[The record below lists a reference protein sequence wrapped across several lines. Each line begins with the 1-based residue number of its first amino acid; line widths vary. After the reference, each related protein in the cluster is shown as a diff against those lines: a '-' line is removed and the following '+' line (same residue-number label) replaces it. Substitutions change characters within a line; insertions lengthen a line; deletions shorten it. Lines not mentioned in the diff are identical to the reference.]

1 MKLSC
6 TTSHPAPRIPGW
18 WKLLICGINAS
29 HTASA
34 ALVRDGR
41 LVSAM
46 EEERPTRQKNKSGF
60 PGESIQRLL
69 DLEDLE
75 WADVD
80 AYVFGG
86 EETYTEIGLREGDRS
101 ARISSYKTM
110 VSPLG
115 QAKRFARNTPLRGM
129 LQRKRR
135 EDDVRKI
142 LAHGVS
148 RDKIS
153 TIDHHRCHA
162 STAYFG
168 KGADP
173 EALIVTVD
181 GAGDSLCATISIPEA
196 GGKLKR
202 LAVVDEKHS
211 VGNLWAVITA
221 LMGMVPMEHEYKLM
235 GMAPYAHGERVDAA
249 KQLFHSAFR
258 LEGGEWRL
266 APGVPNMMFS
276 YEFWRKR
283 LEFTRF
289 DYVCA
294 GLQAFTEE
302 FLSEWVGYWLR
313 KTGRSNVRLSGGV
326 FMNVKLN
333 KVIGELPE
341 VNELFVFPSCG
352 DETNAIGAA
361 WALLA
366 DRGEAQSIQPLESLY
381 LGPEPTREDYEEG
394 ARRGEQ
400 LGWKVVRPADI
411 EEQIA
416 ELLASGEVVARVAG
430 REEFGARSLGNRA
443 ILADPANPDV
453 VRVVNRA
460 IKSRDFWMPFA
471 PSVMEERADHYMQNP
486 KSFSA
491 PYMILAFD
499 SRNLAEAKAACH
511 PEDGSIRPQVV
522 SRGSNPDYHRVLEGF
537 QRRTGR
543 GALLNTSFNIHG
555 EPIVSSADDAI
566 DVMQRS
572 GLLHLALGPFLIS
585 KPRLGPTVGV
595 DALSRSLAPEYPE
608 GQGRSALSSAPLN
621 A

>member
-1 MKLSC
+1 
-6 TTSHPAPRIPGW
+6 
-18 WKLLICGINAS
+18 
-29 HTASA
+29 
-34 ALVRDGR
+34 
-41 LVSAM
+41 LVSALQ
-46 EEERPTRQKNKSGF
+46 EERPTRQKNKSGF
-60 PGESIQRLL
+60 PAESIARLL
-69 DLEDLE
+69 DMEDLE
-75 WADVD
+75 WGDVD

-86 EETYTEIGLREGDRS
+86 EETYTEIGLRHGDRS

-110 VSPLG
+110 VSPSG
-115 QAKRFARNTPLRGM
+115 QAKRLARNTPLRAM
-129 LQRKRR
+129 LHRRRR
-135 EDDVRKI
+135 EDHVRKI

-153 TIDHHRCHA
+153 TIDHHHCHA

-168 KGADP
+168 RGADP

-196 GGKLKR
+196 GGKLRR
-202 LAVVDEKHS
+202 LAEIDEKHS

-249 KQLFHSAFR
+249 KELFHSAFR

-266 APGVPNMMFS
+266 ASGVPNMMFS

-302 FLSEWVGYWLR
+302 FISEWVRYWLR
-313 KTGRSNVRLSGGV
+313 RTGRSNVRMSGGV

-333 KVIGELPE
+333 KIIGELPE
-341 VNELFVFPSCG
+341 VNDLFVFPSCG

-366 DRGEAQSIQPLESLY
+366 DRGEAESIQPLESLY

-394 ARRGEQ
+394 ARRGQQ
-400 LGWKVVRPADI
+400 LGWKVVKPADI
-411 EEQIA
+411 EEQVA

-443 ILADPANPDV
+443 LLADPTHPDV
-453 VRVVNRA
+453 VKVVNSA

-486 KSFSA
+486 KGFWA

-499 SRNLAEAKAACH
+499 SRNLAEVKAACH
-511 PEDGSIRPQVV
+511 PEDGTIRPQVV
-522 SRGSNPDYHRVLEGF
+522 SRGSNPDFHRVLEGF
-537 QRRTGR
+537 ERRTGR

-555 EPIVSSADDAI
+555 EPIVSSANDAI

-572 GLLHLALGPFLIS
+572 GLRHLALGPFLIS
-585 KPRLGPTVGV
+585 KPQLGSADEVA
-595 DALSRSLAPEYPE
+595 ALSGVVGAGIP
-608 GQGRSALSSAPLN
+608 
-621 A
+621 